1 MFCPSCGIE
10 YSVELNYC
18 NRCGANLS
26 TALAEPTRLLIP
38 LSPTKPAI
46 VIGSIMTA
54 LTLGGFGCLVG
65 GAIGLAQNHV
75 TGDPLGMLVGMGM
88 LTILIT
94 DILLARQLS
103 RLISASLSPDKLM
116 AGKRST
122 APALKP
128 ASVSQLP
135 GPLSARYEPV
145 TSVTEHTT
153 RFLESEYREPPELQR
168 RQTAENLKR

>member
-18 NRCGANLS
+18 NRCGANLN
-26 TALAEPTRLLIP
+26 TALGEPTQLLIP

-46 VIGSIMTA
+46 VIGTIMTV

-75 TGDPLGMLVGMGM
+75 TGDPLGMMVVFGMI
-88 LTILIT
+88 TILVT

-103 RLISASLSPDKLM
+103 RLITASLS
-116 AGKRST
+116 AGKLQAPKRSA
-122 APALKP
+122 APALNS
-128 ASVSQLP
+128 ASISQFPSPMTARLE
-135 GPLSARYEPV
+135 SAP
-145 TSVTEHTT
+145 SVTEHTT
-153 RFLESEYREPPELQR
+153 HFLEPAYREPRELQHR
-168 RQTAENLKR
+168 NTAEHLKG